1 MNRANQQLVA
11 TPSFFPMTR
20 TLTFMLLAAGAMLA
34 RAGVLPDAKE
44 AEYYQI
50 ETFQLPD
57 DCAAEVGSIERLPD
71 NKIAFGTRRGEIWVA
86 DHALDGDISKAHFTK
101 FAEGLHEILGLAW
114 KDGWLYV
121 TQRPEVSRLKDTD
134 GDGRAD
140 VFETVNADW
149 NILGDY
155 HEYAFGSRFDGKGN
169 LWVALCLT
177 GSFHSNAPWRGWAV
191 RISPDGKMLP
201 STAGLRSPG
210 GIGMIPDGEMFF
222 DDNQGVWN
230 GSSSLKHLSVG
241 GFVGHPD
248 TLKWWD
254 LTGGVLGTKP
264 EPSLDHTRI
273 EDERKHNPK
282 YEPPAV
288 QLPHGHVGN
297 SPTAW
302 DWDDGSKFGPFTK
315 QLMIA
320 DQSWSVLNRVFLEK
334 VNGVYQGA
342 CFPFLKGFKS
352 GPIGVRMSADGST
365 LFVGGSDRGW
375 GARGGSPHSFERV
388 KWTGKTPFEIHEM
401 RARPEG
407 FELTFTEPVNA
418 ETAKQASS
426 YSMREYTWE
435 WREQYGGPEVD
446 EVVPKIEVLDVAKDG
461 LSVRLKITPLT
472 KGHVHQLE
480 LPGLRSKAGEPLLHP
495 IGYYTLNEIP
505 AK

>member
-1 MNRANQQLVA
+1 MKLSLRLFPAIIAGFGLNLLNAA
-11 TPSFFPMTR
+11 TP
-20 TLTFMLLAAGAMLA
+20 
-34 RAGVLPDAKE
+34 PDPVE
-44 AEYYQI
+44 AEYYKI
-50 ETFQLPD
+50 ETFNLPD
-57 DCAAEVGSIERLPD
+57 DCAAEVGSIELLPG
-71 NKIAFGTRRGEIWVA
+71 NKVAFGTRRGEIWTVENA
-86 DHALDGDISKAHFTK
+86 IGNDISKAHFTK
-101 FAEGLHEILGLAW
+101 YAEGLHEILGLAW

-121 TQRPEVSRLKDTD
+121 TQRPEVSRLKDGD

-155 HEYAFGSRFDGKGN
+155 HEYAFGSRPDKQGN
-169 LWVALCLT
+169 IWVALCLT

-191 RISPDGKMLP
+191 RITPDGKMLP
-201 STAGLRSPG
+201 TTAGLRSPG

-248 TLKWWD
+248 TLKWWE
-254 LTGGVLGTKP
+254 LTKGTLGERP
-264 EPSLDHTRI
+264 LDSMDHTRI
-273 EDERKHNPK
+273 EDERKRNPK

-302 DWDDGSKFGPFTK
+302 DWDEGGKFGPFIK

-334 VNGVYQGA
+334 INGVYQGA
-342 CFPFLKGFKS
+342 CFPFLKGLKS
-352 GPIGVRMSADGST
+352 GPIGVRMSSDGST

-375 GARGGSPHSFERV
+375 GAKGGSPHAFERV
-388 KWTGKTPFEIHEM
+388 TWTGKVPFEIHEM
-401 RARPEG
+401 HAKSDG
-407 FELTFTEPVNA
+407 FELTFTEPVDVDSAKNA
-418 ETAKQASS
+418 ES
-426 YSMREYTWE
+426 YKMREYTWE

-446 EVVPKIEVLDVAKDG
+446 EVIPKIEVVSVGTDAK
-461 LSVRLKITPLT
+461 SVHLKITPLT
-472 KGHVHQLE
+472 KGHVHQLD
-480 LPGLRSKAGEPLLHP
+480 LPGLKSKDGKPLLHP
-495 IGYYTLNEIP
+495 AAYYTLNEIP
-505 AK
+505 KP